1 MNTGLTLG
9 SGAAREGKDL
19 NDRASEITI
28 NAVKMA
34 SEVTDKTIEYIE
46 EIS

>member
-1 MNTGLTLG
+1 MNISLTLG
-9 SGAAREGKDL
+9 SGAASEGKDL
-19 NDRASEITI
+19 NDRASEIAI

-34 SEVTDKTIEYIE
+34 SEVIDKTIEYIE